1 MMNHKEILASAVNTL
16 KDRADLYGSE
26 EDLFERVS
34 ILYSVMTGQQ
44 LSPYDINVVMVCVK
58 LARMRFDRKVAD
70 NYVDAINYMSF
81 MGQFAEVKNPV
92 VPVNVPTQAGTF
104 NTGYT
109 GTGVNMPLTDEME
122 EEIKALAEKFKPEP
136 KAE

>member
-1 MMNHKEILASAVNTL
+1 MMNHKEILSSAVNTL

-58 LARMRFDRKVAD
+58 LARMRYDRKVAD

-92 VPVNVPTQAGTF
+92 VPISKPVQPSNITMAV
-104 NTGYT
+104 
-109 GTGVNMPLTDEME
+109 TDEME

>member
-1 MMNHKEILASAVNTL
+1 MMNHKEILSSAVSIL

-34 ILYSVMTGQQ
+34 ILYNVMTGQQ
-44 LSPYDINVVMVCVK
+44 LSPYDINVVMVCMK
-58 LARMRFDRKVAD
+58 LARMRFDRRVAD

-81 MGQFAEVKNPV
+81 MGQFADIKNPV
-92 VPVNVPTQAGTF
+92 VPISKPAQSGAVM
-104 NTGYT
+104 
-109 GTGVNMPLTDEME
+109 MPVTDEME
-122 EEIKALAEKFKPEP
+122 AEIKALADKFKPEP

>member
-1 MMNHKEILASAVNTL
+1 MMNHKEILSSAVNTL

-34 ILYSVMTGQQ
+34 ILYNVMTGQQ

-58 LARMRFDRKVAD
+58 LARMRYDRKVAD

-81 MGQFAEVKNPV
+81 MAQFAEVKNPV
-92 VPVNVPTQAGTF
+92 VPISKPAQSSNVTMA
-104 NTGYT
+104 
-109 GTGVNMPLTDEME
+109 VTDEME
-122 EEIKALAEKFKPEP
+122 AEIKALADKFKPEP
-136 KAE
+136 KVE

>member
-1 MMNHKEILASAVNTL
+1 MHHKEILASAVNTL

-81 MGQFAEVKNPV
+81 MAQFADIKNST
-92 VPVNVPTQAGTF
+92 VPISKPTQS
-104 NTGYT
+104 NTVT
-109 GTGVNMPLTDEME
+109 MTVTDNMEA
-122 EEIKALAEKFKPEP
+122 EIKALADKFKPEP

>member
-1 MMNHKEILASAVNTL
+1 MINHKEILASAVNTL

-26 EDLFERVS
+26 EELFERVCT
-34 ILYSVMTGQQ
+34 LYNLMTGQQ

-81 MGQFAEVKNPV
+81 MGQFAEVKNPI
-92 VPVNVPTQAGTF
+92 VPITKPAPSSAVTMTV
-104 NTGYT
+104 
-109 GTGVNMPLTDEME
+109 TDEME
-122 EEIKALAEKFKPEP
+122 AEIKALADKFKPEP

>member
-34 ILYSVMTGQQ
+34 ILYNVMTGQQ

-58 LARMRFDRKVAD
+58 LARMRYDRKVAD

-81 MGQFAEVKNPV
+81 MGQFAEVKNPI
-92 VPVNVPTQAGTF
+92 VPISKPTQSNNVTM
-104 NTGYT
+104 T
-109 GTGVNMPLTDEME
+109 VTDEME

>member
-1 MMNHKEILASAVNTL
+1 MNHKEILSSAVNTL

-34 ILYSVMTGQQ
+34 ILYNVMTGQQ

-58 LARMRFDRKVAD
+58 LARMRYDRKVAD

-81 MGQFAEVKNPV
+81 MAQFAEVKNPV
-92 VPVNVPTQAGTF
+92 VPISKPAQSGIVTMTA
-104 NTGYT
+104 
-109 GTGVNMPLTDEME
+109 TDEME
-122 EEIKALAEKFKPEP
+122 AEIKALADKFKPEP

>member
-1 MMNHKEILASAVNTL
+1 MMNHKEILSSAVNTL

-34 ILYSVMTGQQ
+34 ILYNVMTGQQ

-58 LARMRFDRKVAD
+58 LARMRYDRKVAD

-81 MGQFAEVKNPV
+81 MAQFAEVKNPV
-92 VPVNVPTQAGTF
+92 VPISKPAQSGIVTMTA
-104 NTGYT
+104 
-109 GTGVNMPLTDEME
+109 TDEME
-122 EEIKALAEKFKPEP
+122 AEIKALADKFKPEP